1 MERGKPDI
9 GCDPAVITAAVV
21 IGAAGWYASMM
32 NRFERL
38 GGKAPCAFCPV
49 FVDSGDHRKYV
60 LNAYDSSAGTS
71 AFFEGGKKR
80 VLRGAFHRTVPGDR
94 KA

>member
-71 AFFEGGKKR
+71 AFFEEGR
-80 VLRGAFHRTVPGDR
+80 WSFSHVTVLPWEESS
-94 KA
+94 